1 MNNKNII
8 IAGVVAVGL
17 YLFLHSKKIISMTLA
32 QKAAWHEKV
41 SHTMAQMDTA
51 EKIRAYKA
59 ARKEK
64 AAAEGTPEMETR
76 LTPMEWML
84 AIRAAA
90 EEKAAEEEQGT
101 GFDYIRERNP
111 PTPAV
116 PVEKKTHTT
125 TPSTKKKTTD
135 ERTAWIEKHPS
146 PYKYVDEEEDDSVDS
161 GSNVTHEYSQIPE
174 EEIGVPKEI
183 NDKKKA
189 DDKKKAEEKKK
200 ANELW
205 DKIVNDVRGPF
216 LKPIYTLSPS
226 KPKKKATFNK
236 SKIIKAVMKK
246 KQNKINLR

>member
-1 MNNKNII
+1 
-8 IAGVVAVGL
+8 
-17 YLFLHSKKIISMTLA
+17 MTIT
-32 QKAAWHEKV
+32 QKAAWNEKV
-41 SHTMAQMDTA
+41 SHVMAQMDMA
-51 EKIRAYKA
+51 EKIRAVKA

-76 LTPMEWML
+76 LTPMERMT

-90 EEKAAEEEQGT
+90 EEKLKEAQEEQGT

-116 PVEKKTHTT
+116 PVEKKTYTSS
-125 TPSTKKKTTD
+125 PSTKQKTTD
-135 ERTAWIEKHPS
+135 ERTAWTEKHSS
-146 PYKYVDEEEDDSVDS
+146 PYKYVDVEENFSRKDNSA
-161 GSNVTHEYSQIPE
+161 NYSQIPE

>member
-17 YLFLHSKKIISMTLA
+17 YLFLHSKKIMSMILA
-32 QKAAWHEKV
+32 QKAAWHEKIL
-41 SHTMAQMDTA
+41 HIMAQMSPA
-51 EKIRAYKA
+51 EKIRALKA

-64 AAAEGTPEMETR
+64 AAAEGTPEQKTR
-76 LTPMEWML
+76 ITPMEMML
-84 AIRAAA
+84 ALRAAA
-90 EEKAAEEEQGT
+90 EEKVAEEEQGT

-125 TPSTKKKTTD
+125 TPLTKKKTTD

-205 DKIVNDVRGPF
+205 NEIVNDVRGPF
-216 LKPIYTLSPS
+216 LKPIYAVSPS
-226 KPKKKATFNK
+226 KTKKKTTYNK
-236 SKIIKAVMKK
+236 SKILKALAKK
-246 KQNKINLR
+246 NKI

>member
-17 YLFLHSKKIISMTLA
+17 YLFLHSKKIMSMTLA

-41 SHTMAQMDTA
+41 SHRMAQMSTA
-51 EKIRAYKA
+51 EKIRALKA

-64 AAAEGTPEMETR
+64 AAAEGTPETETR
-76 LTPMEWML
+76 LTPMERML
-84 AIRAAA
+84 AMRAAA
-90 EEKAAEEEQGT
+90 EEIEKEAQEEQGT
-101 GFDYIRERNP
+101 GFDFIRERNP

-116 PVEKKTHTT
+116 PVEKKTNTPP
-125 TPSTKKKTTD
+125 PSTKQKTTD
-135 ERTAWIEKHPS
+135 ERTAWTEKHSS
-146 PYKYVDEEEDDSVDS
+146 PYKYVDVEENFSRKDNSA
-161 GSNVTHEYSQIPE
+161 NYSQIPE

>member
-17 YLFLHSKKIISMTLA
+17 YLFLHSKKIMSMTLA

-41 SHTMAQMDTA
+41 SHRMAQMSTA
-51 EKIRAYKA
+51 EKIRALKA

-64 AAAEGTPEMETR
+64 AAAEGTPETETR
-76 LTPMEWML
+76 LTPMERML
-84 AIRAAA
+84 AMRAAA
-90 EEKAAEEEQGT
+90 EEIEKEAQEEQGT
-101 GFDYIRERNP
+101 GFDFIRERNP

-116 PVEKKTHTT
+116 PVEKKTNTPS
-125 TPSTKKKTTD
+125 PSTKQKTTD
-135 ERTAWIEKHPS
+135 ERTAWTEKHSS
-146 PYKYVDEEEDDSVDS
+146 PYKYVDVEENFSRKDNS
-161 GSNVTHEYSQIPE
+161 SNYSQIPE
-174 EEIGVPKEI
+174 EEIGVSKEI

-216 LKPIYTLSPS
+216 LKPIYTVSPS
-226 KPKKKATFNK
+226 KTKKKTTYNK
-236 SKIIKAVMKK
+236 SKIIKALAKK
-246 KQNKINLR
+246 NKI

>member
-1 MNNKNII
+1 MKNYKNII
-8 IAGVVAVGL
+8 VAGAVAVGL
-17 YLFLHSKKIISMTLA
+17 YLFLHAKKILPMTLA
-32 QKAAWHEKV
+32 QKAAWHEKI
-41 SHTMAQMDTA
+41 SHTAANMTSA
-51 EKIRAYKA
+51 ERNTVFQEARRQKA
-59 ARKEK
+59 I
-64 AAAEGTPEMETR
+64 AEGTPEQKTR
-76 LTPMEWML
+76 LTSMEMML
-84 AIRAAA
+84 ALRAAA
-90 EEKAAEEEQGT
+90 EEKVAEEEQGT

-125 TPSTKKKTTD
+125 TPLTKKKTTD

-216 LKPIYTLSPS
+216 LKPIYAVSPS
-226 KPKKKATFNK
+226 KTKKKTTYNK
-236 SKIIKAVMKK
+236 SKIIKALAKK
-246 KQNKINLR
+246 KNKI